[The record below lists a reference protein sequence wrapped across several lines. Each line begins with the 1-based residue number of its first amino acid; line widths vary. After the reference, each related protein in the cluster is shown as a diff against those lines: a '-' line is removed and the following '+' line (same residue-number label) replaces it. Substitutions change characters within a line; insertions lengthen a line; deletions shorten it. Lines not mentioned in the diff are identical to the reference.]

1 MKTLKISSDWKEAIP
16 LGHQGENLARQI
28 IFDCADFTEQHGN
41 GTAKLLYR
49 RHGESTPYLAEV
61 TQDGS
66 TVTWPLT
73 ADDTARH
80 GSGRLELRW
89 YVGKTLAKSRVYIT
103 NVARSLTKPVDAPPE
118 VEKTAIDLLTNAVNK
133 LRDEVAADKIEFET
147 LNEQARMEAE
157 AASEAAATAASA
169 SGMAQSAA
177 DTAVNAKNLAQ
188 AAAEEAARSLVNAD
202 EAKSAAQTAAD
213 QARAFADTA
222 AGYAGAATVSIG
234 WDQDG
239 FFSIFEQED

>member
-188 AAAEEAARSLVNAD
+188 AAAEEAAENR
-202 EAKSAAQTAAD
+202 AATAMDAEKTGQDRQTAIGA
-213 QARAFADTA
+213 ADTA
-222 AGYAGAATVSIG
+222 VNAKNLGQHRIT
-234 WDQDG
+234 QLK
-239 FFSIFEQED
+239 EM